1 MIPYF
6 SNLHRFIKLH
16 QMCRICQLGS
26 FLCNSRSR
34 KEAKT
39 VDYLQQHLQQNCA
52 VGKIPQELY
61 LNSAACD
68 SICITALRLEKYLDS
83 HSIQKKNYVLFQ
95 RILPSTPHSR
105 LLTKNFSACVVCLS
119 AMTNAWCS
127 VQRVRAG
134 ITSSVW
140 DLNQRRK
147 SLKAGSVIAALVN
160 KSFNLLSGCTIVAS
174 CICSSVILL
183 CILREFIAKMAEFN

>member
-1 MIPYF
+1 MGIDLIGPLPETKKGNKYIVT
-6 SNLHRFIKLH
+6 L
-16 QMCRICQLGS
+16 
-26 FLCNSRSR
+26 
-34 KEAKT
+34 
-39 VDYLQQHLQQNCA
+39 
-52 VGKIPQELY
+52 
-61 LNSAACD
+61 
-68 SICITALRLEKYLDS
+68 LEYLDS

-105 LLTKNFSACVVCLS
+105 LLTKNFSVCVVCLS

-140 DLNQRRK
+140 DLNQRTK

-160 KSFNLLSGCTIVAS
+160 KSFN
-174 CICSSVILL
+174 
-183 CILREFIAKMAEFN
+183 FNY

>member
-1 MIPYF
+1 M
-6 SNLHRFIKLH
+6 
-16 QMCRICQLGS
+16 
-26 FLCNSRSR
+26 
-34 KEAKT
+34 
-39 VDYLQQHLQQNCA
+39 
-52 VGKIPQELY
+52 GKIPQELY

-105 LLTKNFSACVVCLS
+105 LWTKNFSVCVVCLS

-140 DLNQRRK
+140 DLNQRTK

-174 CICSSVILL
+174 CICSTCICSSVILL
-183 CILREFIAKMAEFN
+183 CILREFIAKMAELY